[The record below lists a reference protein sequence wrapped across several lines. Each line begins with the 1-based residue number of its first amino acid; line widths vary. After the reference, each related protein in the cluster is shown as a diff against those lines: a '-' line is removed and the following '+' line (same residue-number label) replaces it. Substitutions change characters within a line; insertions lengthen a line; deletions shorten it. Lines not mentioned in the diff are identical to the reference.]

1 MKNKKVHLI
10 GICGV
15 GMSALAVLLKNMG
28 ALVSGSDEGF
38 YEPAL
43 SYLKK
48 NNISIFSPYKKENIP
63 ENADLIIIGRHSK
76 LNKEKNEEVRQA
88 LNSPKKIKSFP
99 ELLSEITKNRENIVV
114 AGSYGKSTCVS
125 LLAYCLTKNGVDVGY
140 FLGAISNDLEDSA
153 RMGTNKYFVLEGD
166 EYPAFNGVS
175 KFLYLQPKQL
185 LLTSAEHD
193 HINIFPTL
201 EQYLEPYRKLIE
213 LLPKNGLL
221 VAGINNPNVR
231 EIIKESKARIATY
244 GMDKEA
250 LWRADNI
257 KYGKIT
263 NFDLLKNGE
272 KMTNLSTLMLGKHN
286 IENIVGV
293 SAFLLENNFI
303 TPSQLEKSISSFH
316 GLKRRLD
323 LKTEKSSVLIYEGFG
338 SSYTKAKTIFDA
350 IKLHFPNK
358 RIITVFE
365 PHTFSWRNK
374 NTINWYD
381 DVFSDSDETIILSP
395 PEHGKKDHDQIGLE
409 EIIDRVKKS
418 LGHSKTGEAKKNVYG
433 TKNKEEVLEKLEEK
447 VKKDDLIILMSSG
460 DMYGLIEKISLWAE
474 KKFPKLYTI

>member
-15 GMSALAVLLKNMG
+15 GMIALAVLLKNMG

-48 NNISIFSPYKKENIP
+48 NNISIFSP
-63 ENADLIIIGRHSK
+63 
-76 LNKEKNEEVRQA
+76 NKEKNEEVRQA

-153 RMGTNKYFVLEGD
+153 RMGTKKYFVLEGD

-231 EIIKESKARIATY
+231 EIIKEKIGRIATY

-272 KMTNLSTLMLGKHN
+272 KMTNLSTLMLGKH
-286 IENIVGV
+286 
-293 SAFLLENNFI
+293 
-303 TPSQLEKSISSFH
+303 QC
-316 GLKRRLD
+316 
-323 LKTEKSSVLIYEGFG
+323 
-338 SSYTKAKTIFDA
+338 
-350 IKLHFPNK
+350 
-358 RIITVFE
+358 
-365 PHTFSWRNK
+365 
-374 NTINWYD
+374 
-381 DVFSDSDETIILSP
+381 
-395 PEHGKKDHDQIGLE
+395 
-409 EIIDRVKKS
+409 
-418 LGHSKTGEAKKNVYG
+418 
-433 TKNKEEVLEKLEEK
+433 
-447 VKKDDLIILMSSG
+447 
-460 DMYGLIEKISLWAE
+460 
-474 KKFPKLYTI
+474 